1 LGSRGGWGQVTLHAL
16 PRLDFHLFTG
26 QVDDA
31 NAELGTGSI
40 GKNLLFGGNAYFHIA
55 PNVLMGMEASQV
67 RTVYLGQGV
76 RINNHYDLAL
86 AYLF

>member
-1 LGSRGGWGQVTLHAL
+1 MTLHTL

-31 NAELGTGSI
+31 NHELGVGSI
-40 GKNLLFGGNAYFHIA
+40 GKNLLFGGNAYFRVA
-55 PNVLMGMEASQV
+55 PNVLVGLEASQV
-67 RTVYLGQGV
+67 RTMYLGQGV